1 MRISPDI
8 LAAARNDLSALVA
21 IPSVSARGEGME
33 ACADEV
39 ERLLAEAGF
48 STGQHKG
55 DVGPFVVGETGDGPF
70 TLVIYNHYDVQPED
84 PVDEWV
90 TPPFSPDVR
99 DGRVYA
105 RGAADNKGQIA
116 TRLAVIRAMRD
127 EQGTL
132 PFSLRWVIEG
142 EEESGST
149 NFAAIAR

>member
-1 MRISPDI
+1 MREAACPPPLPGETMRISPDI

-84 PVDEWV
+84 PVDLW
-90 TPPFSPDVR
+90 TAPPFELSER
-99 DGRVYA
+99 DGRLYG
-105 RGAADNKGQIA
+105 RG
-116 TRLAVIRAMRD
+116 
-127 EQGTL
+127 
-132 PFSLRWVIEG
+132 S
-142 EEESGST
+142 
-149 NFAAIAR
+149 